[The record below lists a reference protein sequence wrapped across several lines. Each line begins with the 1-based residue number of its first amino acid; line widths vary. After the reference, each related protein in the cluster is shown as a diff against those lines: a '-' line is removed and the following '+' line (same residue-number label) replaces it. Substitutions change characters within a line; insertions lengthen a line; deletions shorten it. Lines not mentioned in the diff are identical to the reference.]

1 MAGVQPTR
9 DHISQVCAITQVD
22 EGSARVLLKKSNND
36 VNGAINA
43 FFEDPVRSVIE
54 EPAASNDWQY
64 QDNIPFQDDS
74 SMGGVAAL
82 SRPPSRADNSMMDL
96 SSEHAAASASNV
108 KSLKEQ
114 EELNDPDLQ
123 RAMAES
129 LGQSLP
135 AQEDGVTGTGAH
147 FGPANR
153 EYYDPS
159 SWALTTY
166 STSREIIEHP
176 PPSKRRRIAGEPA
189 FLRGSKETGY
199 LGSLL
204 TIYHNIPL
212 ARQALLMPALKV
224 HAYAH
229 DNSWWSG
236 ATDENTKALSTDN
249 TLRIDRQ
256 ECNLLTEV
264 QCLMAF
270 LDRTTR
276 AYGSVDALADLQA
289 VRNRNDATPFHRFLE
304 AWTSAAMKQAPQEQV
319 TQVFSSVATKAG
331 GPGDT
336 EVVEKTLNC
345 IDPFINHFPGETL
358 TDLLDITIWND
369 EHGNGNIDDVWISH
383 CAEIFTIRVHDP
395 NSTTR
400 SSDLQL
406 DPVWYPDRYMYECRE
421 QMQQIRKELQ
431 SIRREIDQYTHIQRR
446 CQIYKSSDNRLLDVA
461 EVLNS
466 AVKAS
471 TTVLGKKSVSNG
483 FLDSQA
489 SGADDTVTQADVD
502 ELGSALQSVLQKIR
516 QKLDSL
522 DQRKNELRLRSR
534 QITMRLTKPTP
545 ETPDVPNRKYTL
557 QGVATKPGV
566 TYFRRHTKIDSLIDH
581 DILDQDSQSGDWWR
595 TAWLQDEAQPAVFHP
610 PLVGPVTRAQA
621 EATKQSETTP
631 YSVTR
636 VQEAEVLE
644 AVRKEYNSVLL
655 VYANENAMNF
665 QGGELSISLRHFV
678 DRDNQAYAEELQQE
692 EGPLPSASADHEAE
706 TEFEDVPL
714 IDPTASSGSVREL
727 TPMSTSSPDHEE
739 DTQPSH
745 KITTQEDSAAHFLEQ
760 PPSYEETVGRQEML
774 EKKGNKIGL
783 YAEQMLQKY
792 GGDAVQ
798 EKGENETSGGF
809 LEVEDAN
816 AV

>member
-9 DHISQVCAITQVD
+9 DQMSQVCAITQVD
-22 EGSARVLLKKSNND
+22 EACARILLKKSNND
-36 VNGAINA
+36 VNGAINT

-54 EPAASNDWQY
+54 EPPASNDWQY
-64 QDNIPFQDDS
+64 QDNIPFQDDA

-82 SRPPSRADNSMMDL
+82 SRPPSRADHSMMDL

-114 EELNDPDLQ
+114 EEMNDPDLQ

-129 LGQSLP
+129 LGQALP
-135 AQEDGVTGTGAH
+135 AQEDGVTTTGAH

-176 PPSKRRRIAGEPA
+176 PPSKRRRTGGAPA
-189 FLRGSKETGY
+189 FLRGSKDTGY

-212 ARQALLMPALKV
+212 ARQALLMPAMKV

-289 VRNRNDATPFHRFLE
+289 IRNRADATPFHRFLE
-304 AWTSAAMKQAPQEQV
+304 AWTSAAMKQAPQEQL

-331 GPGDT
+331 GLGDSDAA
-336 EVVEKTLNC
+336 EKTLNC

-358 TDLLDITIWND
+358 TDLLDNTIWND
-369 EHGNGNIDDVWISH
+369 EHGNIDDVWISH

-395 NSTTR
+395 NSTSR
-400 SSDLQL
+400 SSELQL

-446 CQIYKSSDNRLLDVA
+446 CQIYKSSDNRLLDVG

-489 SGADDTVTQADVD
+489 SGAQDTVNQADVD

-522 DQRKNELRLRSR
+522 EQRKNELRLRSR

-545 ETPDVPNRKYTL
+545 EIPDVPNRKYTL

-566 TYFRRHTKIDSLIDH
+566 TYFRRQNTKINYLID
-581 DILDQDSQSGDWWR
+581 DDVLDQDSLTGDWWR
-595 TAWLQDEAQPAVFHP
+595 TAWLQDEAQPAIFHP
-610 PLVGPVTRAQA
+610 PMVGPVTRAQA
-621 EATKQSETTP
+621 EAIKQAETAP
-631 YSVTR
+631 FSITR
-636 VQEAEVLE
+636 VQQAEVLE
-644 AVRKEYNSVLL
+644 AVRKESNSVLL

-665 QGGELSISLRHFV
+665 QGGEVGISLRHFV
-678 DRDNQAYAEELQQE
+678 DRDNQAFAEELQQE
-692 EGPLPSASADHEAE
+692 EGPLPAAAADHEVE

-727 TPMSTSSPDHEE
+727 TPMSTSSPDHE
-739 DTQPSH
+739 DTQPSPRNE
-745 KITTQEDSAAHFLEQ
+745 TEDSSPRFLEQ
-760 PPSYEETVGRQEML
+760 PPSYEETVGKQEMQ
-774 EKKGNKIGL
+774 ERKGNKIGL
-783 YAEQMLQKY
+783 YAEQMLQRY
-792 GGDAVQ
+792 GSDTVQ
-798 EKGENETSGGF
+798 EKGENDSGSGF

>member
-1 MAGVQPTR
+1 
-9 DHISQVCAITQVD
+9 
-22 EGSARVLLKKSNND
+22 
-36 VNGAINA
+36 
-43 FFEDPVRSVIE
+43 
-54 EPAASNDWQY
+54 
-64 QDNIPFQDDS
+64 
-74 SMGGVAAL
+74 MGGVAAL
-82 SRPPSRADNSMMDL
+82 SRPPSRVDNSMMDL

-114 EELNDPDLQ
+114 EEMNDPELQ

-129 LGQSLP
+129 LRQTLP
-135 AQEDGVTGTGAH
+135 AQEDGVTGTGTH

-176 PPSKRRRIAGEPA
+176 PPSKRRRIGDAPP

-212 ARQALLMPALKV
+212 ARQALLMPPLKV

-229 DNSWWSG
+229 DNNWWSG

-270 LDRTTR
+270 LDRTAR

-289 VRNRNDATPFHRFLE
+289 VRSRNDDTPFHLFLE
-304 AWTSAAMKQAPQEQV
+304 AWTAAAVKQAPQEQL
-319 TQVFSSVATKAG
+319 TQVFSSVAAKAG
-331 GPGDT
+331 GPGDPAM
-336 EVVEKTLNC
+336 VEKTLYC

-358 TDLLDITIWND
+358 TDLLDNTIWND
-369 EHGNGNIDDVWISH
+369 EHGNIDDVWISH

-395 NSTTR
+395 NGTSR

-406 DPVWYPDRYMYECRE
+406 DPIWYPDRYMYECRE

-431 SIRREIDQYTHIQRR
+431 SIRREMDQYTHIQRR
-446 CQIYKSSDNRLLDVA
+446 CQIFKSPDNRLLDVA
-461 EVLNS
+461 EVLN
-466 AVKAS
+466 AAAKAS
-471 TTVLGKKSVSNG
+471 TTVLGKKSVPNG
-483 FLDSQA
+483 FVDSQG
-489 SGADDTVTQADVD
+489 SGAEDTVTQSDVD

-522 DQRKNELRLRSR
+522 EQRKNELRVRSR
-534 QITMRLTKPTP
+534 QITMQLTKPTP
-545 ETPDVPNRKYTL
+545 EIPDVPSHKYTL

-566 TYFRRHTKIDSLIDH
+566 TYFRRQNTKIRFLVDD
-581 DILDQDSQSGDWWR
+581 DALDQDSLSCGWWR
-595 TAWLQDEAQPAVFHP
+595 TAWLQEEIQHPVLHP
-610 PLVGPVTRAQA
+610 PMLGPVTRAQA

-644 AVRKEYNSVLL
+644 AVRTEANSVLL

-665 QGGELSISLRHFV
+665 QAGDLSISLRHFV
-678 DRDNQAYAEELQQE
+678 DRDNQAFAEELQQE
-692 EGPLPSASADHEAE
+692 QGSLPSASADLEVE

-714 IDPTASSGSVREL
+714 IDPTGSSGSVREL
-727 TPMSTSSPDHEE
+727 TPMSTSSPDHDE
-739 DTQPSH
+739 DRQPSPRRA
-745 KITTQEDSAAHFLEQ
+745 IGQSSAQIPEE
-760 PPSYEETVGRQEML
+760 PPSYEESVRKQEMQ
-774 EKKGNKIGL
+774 ERKGNKIGL
-783 YAEQMLQKY
+783 YAEQMLQRY
-792 GGDAVQ
+792 GNDGAQ
-798 EKGENETSGGF
+798 EMGENDSSSGC
-809 LEVEDAN
+809 LEVENAN
-816 AV
+816 AE

>member
-1 MAGVQPTR
+1 
-9 DHISQVCAITQVD
+9 
-22 EGSARVLLKKSNND
+22 
-36 VNGAINA
+36 
-43 FFEDPVRSVIE
+43 
-54 EPAASNDWQY
+54 
-64 QDNIPFQDDS
+64 
-74 SMGGVAAL
+74 MGGVAAL
-82 SRPPSRADNSMMDL
+82 SRPPSRVDNSMMDL
-96 SSEHAAASASNV
+96 SCEHATASASNV

-129 LGQSLP
+129 LGQGLP
-135 AQEDGVTGTGAH
+135 AQEDGVTTAGTN

-176 PPSKRRRIAGEPA
+176 PPSKRRRIGGAPA

-212 ARQALLMPALKV
+212 ARQALLMPGLKV

-249 TLRIDRQ
+249 SLRIDRQ
-256 ECNLLTEV
+256 DCNLLSEV

-289 VRNRNDATPFHRFLE
+289 IRSRNDATPFHRFLE
-304 AWTSAAMKQAPQEQV
+304 AWTTAASKQAPQEQL

-331 GPGDT
+331 GPGDP

-358 TDLLDITIWND
+358 TDLLDNTIWDD
-369 EHGNGNIDDVWISH
+369 EHGNIDDVWISH

-395 NSTTR
+395 NSTSR

-421 QMQQIRKELQ
+421 QMQQIRTELQ
-431 SIRREIDQYTHIQRR
+431 SIRREIDQYTHVQRR

-471 TTVLGKKSVSNG
+471 TTVLGRKSVSNG
-483 FLDSQA
+483 FLNSQVSEA
-489 SGADDTVTQADVD
+489 EDTVTQADAD
-502 ELGSALQSVLQKIR
+502 ELDSAVRSVLQKIR

-522 DQRKNELRLRSR
+522 ELRKSELRFRSR
-534 QITMRLTKPTP
+534 QITMRLTKPTL
-545 ETPDVPNRKYTL
+545 EMPDLPHRKYTL

-566 TYFRRHTKIDSLIDH
+566 TYFRVHNTKTDLLID
-581 DILDQDSQSGDWWR
+581 DDMLDPDSVQGDWWR
-595 TAWLQDEAQPAVFHP
+595 TAWLQEDAQPAIYSP
-610 PLVGPVTRAQA
+610 PMVGPVTRAQA
-621 EATKQSETTP
+621 EASKMSETNL

-636 VQEAEVLE
+636 VEEAEVLE
-644 AVRKEYNSVLL
+644 AVKKEYNSVLL

-665 QGGELSISLRHFV
+665 QPGELSISLRHFV
-678 DRDNQAYAEELQQE
+678 DRDNQAFAEELQQE
-692 EGPLPSASADHEAE
+692 EGPLLGAAADHEAE
-706 TEFEDVPL
+706 TEFEDIPL

-727 TPMSTSSPDHEE
+727 TPMSTSSPEREE
-739 DTQPSH
+739 AAHASPEGVT
-745 KITTQEDSAAHFLEQ
+745 EDSSGHSLEQ
-760 PPSYEETVGRQEML
+760 PPSYEESISKQEML

-783 YAEQMLQKY
+783 YAEQMLQRY
-792 GGDAVQ
+792 GSDAVRG
-798 EKGENETSGGF
+798 KGENESGGGF
-809 LEVEDAN
+809 VEVEDAN